1 MRGKKNQRDQIRE
14 FAVRVLELLYP
25 IRCPVCGMIPEYGMD
40 ICPECRVKL
49 QDVMNPVCM
58 KCGKPVADPTIELCY
73 DCSRKQHVF
82 RAARAVFVYDGEA
95 KASLY
100 RFKYAGRQEYAAF
113 YARETIKKYGHW
125 IAYHPIDAI
134 IPVPLHWKRKRK
146 RGYNQAALY
155 ARELGKITGLPVWTN
170 ILRRVVNTRPQK
182 ELDDRERKNNL
193 KNAFKCEKS
202 IVQSKYI
209 LLVDDIYTTG
219 STVDMA
225 ASELMRAGA
234 AGVFVIC
241 ISIGGGL

>member
-1 MRGKKNQRDQIRE
+1 M
-14 FAVRVLELLYP
+14 
-25 IRCPVCGMIPEYGMD
+25 
-40 ICPECRVKL
+40 
-49 QDVMNPVCM
+49 
-58 KCGKPVADPTIELCY
+58 
-73 DCSRKQHVF
+73 
-82 RAARAVFVYDGEA
+82 
-95 KASLY
+95 
-100 RFKYAGRQEYAAF
+100 
-113 YARETIKKYGHW
+113 
-125 IAYHPIDAI
+125 
-134 IPVPLHWKRKRK
+134 
-146 RGYNQAALY
+146 
-155 ARELGKITGLPVWTN
+155 
-170 ILRRVVNTRPQK
+170 RRVVNTRPQK